1 MCPYFSKMYRF
12 YCSPQNISSRQI
24 DILDKNELH
33 HLRDVLRL
41 KYQDKVVVLD
51 GNGREFVCEIKHID
65 KNCAKLD
72 IIERHTFKRDFK
84 LTVACALPKKSK
96 IDFIVEKLTEIGV
109 DKIILLKTER
119 TEVNLKDSTR
129 KIARLTKIAE
139 SALKQSGNLF
149 LPQISFLNFKGLLKL
164 KKDAGYDAS
173 TPLSINPEW
182 SRRID
187 LAIIPNL
194 TSDTQNIKDVL
205 EKKSAKNIL
214 VAVGPEGDFSENEI
228 GLAKQAGFVSVS
240 LGSAVLKV
248 DTAAI
253 VAAGFIKLFQGQT
266 LPLQHKLT
274 QGVI

>member
-1 MCPYFSKMYRF
+1 MYRF
-12 YCSPQNISSRQI
+12 YCSPQNISSSEI
-24 DILDKNELH
+24 HILDKNELH
-33 HLRDVLRL
+33 HLRNVLRL
-41 KYQDKVVVLD
+41 KDQDKVTVLD

-65 KNCAKLD
+65 KNCAKLN
-72 IIERHTFKRDFK
+72 IVEKRTFMRDFK

-109 DKIILLKTER
+109 EKIILVKTER
-119 TEVNLKDSTR
+119 TEVDLKDSTK
-129 KIARLTKIAE
+129 KIARLTKIVE

-149 LPQISFLNFKGLLKL
+149 LPQITFLNFKDLLKL
-164 KKDAGYDAS
+164 KKDRDY
-173 TPLSINPEW
+173 
-182 SRRID
+182 D

-205 EKKSAKNIL
+205 EKNSAKNIL

-240 LGSAVLKV
+240 LGSAILKV

-253 VAAGFIKLFQGQT
+253 VVAGFIKLFRGQT
-266 LPLQHKLT
+266 LPL
-274 QGVI
+274 

>member
-1 MCPYFSKMYRF
+1 MDRF
-12 YCSPQNISSRQI
+12 ICQLQDITPQHIK
-24 DILDKNELH
+24 ILDKSELH
-33 HLRDVLRL
+33 HLKDVLRL

-51 GNGREFVCEIKHID
+51 GNGREFVCEIKHLD

-119 TEVNLKDSTR
+119 TEVDLKDST
-129 KIARLTKIAE
+129 KKLARLTKIAE

-149 LPQISFLNFKGLLKL
+149 LPQISFLNFKDLLML
-164 KKDAGYDAS
+164 KQDGNYG
-173 TPLSINPEW
+173 
-182 SRRID
+182 

-194 TSDTQNIKDVL
+194 VCDTQNIKDVL

-253 VAAGFIKLFQGQT
+253 VVAGFIKLF
-266 LPLQHKLT
+266 LNSE
-274 QGVI
+274 VS